1 MAKPPSWQE
10 TTVDGA
16 RTRRWSLDARQCP
29 ELKTHRIAWLGLDTA
44 QAPYRRVRL
53 APSGSFVLATLE
65 GEGRVWLE
73 GRWQRVGAGSLCLA
87 PPRVLNAFHAVP
99 GKTWRFAWIRY
110 EEEAGTAPLVGAGS
124 PLRLAEGAEDLGRV
138 LAGLR
143 AEWLGS
149 REAGVAHHWIA
160 LAHAHALRAARPWR
174 GDSRAAELW
183 ATVGGDLAADWKL
196 TTLAAACRLSAEHL
210 RRVCRRELGRT
221 PMEHVTYMRVQR
233 AQELLMETDEK
244 LEAIAPQVGYRSAV
258 VFSRAFVRC
267 TGMTPTDYRRRG
279 RPRRRVANAPE

>member
-1 MAKPPSWQE
+1 MAKPPTWQE

-29 ELKTHRIAWLGLDTA
+29 ELKVHHIAWLGLDTA
-44 QAPYRRVRL
+44 KAPYRRVRL
-53 APSGSFVLATLE
+53 SPSGSFLLATLE

-99 GKTWRFAWIRY
+99 GKAWRFAWIRY
-110 EEEAGTAPLVGAGS
+110 EEGTGTAPLVGADS
-124 PLRLAEGAEDLGRV
+124 PLRLTAGAEALGRV
-138 LAGLR
+138 LTGLR
-143 AEWLGS
+143 TEWDGE
-149 REAGVAHHWIA
+149 RDAGHLHHWIA

-174 GDSRAAELW
+174 GDSRIGELW
-183 ATVGGDLAADWKL
+183 AIVGRELAADWKL
-196 TTLAAACRLSAEHL
+196 ATLAAACRLSAEHL

-233 AQELLMETDEK
+233 AQELLMTTEEK
-244 LEAIAPQVGYRSAV
+244 LEAIAPRVGYHSAV
-258 VFSRAFVRC
+258 VLSRAFLRC
-267 TGMTPTDYRRRG
+267 TGMTPSQYRHRG
-279 RPRRRVANAPE
+279 RV